1 MRLWDKGTEV
11 DDLILDFTVGDD
23 HILDLRLVKYD
34 CLASMAHARMLHKIE
49 VLTQEE
55 TEQLVESL
63 TIIKE
68 LAEKGE
74 FPITKEQEDCHTAIE
89 AFLTDKLGEAGKK
102 IHLGRSRNDQVLT
115 ALRLYE
121 KEQLD
126 NLRASFGEL
135 RQALAGRIDRYGHI
149 PIPGYTHMRKAMP
162 SSIGMWLGSF
172 TAALNDDSTL
182 LKAVFKLVDRS
193 PLGTAAGF
201 GVPVFELDRE
211 MTAGLMGFASV
222 LANPHYAQLSRGK
235 IEMTILSLLSAVMFD
250 LNRLASDLLLFSMDE
265 FGYIDLP
272 ERLCTGSSI
281 MPQKKNPDVLEL
293 VRGKYHIVCGEESK
307 VRSLVS
313 NLTSGYQRDLQLMK
327 GPLFRAFD
335 TTAGCLEIM
344 TLVLSGIEVDEDRC
358 RSAMTDE
365 LFATEKVYQLVKDG
379 MPFRDAYR
387 QVATI
392 KISDRKLPKENK

>member
-1 MRLWDKGTEV
+1 
-11 DDLILDFTVGDD
+11 
-23 HILDLRLVKYD
+23 
-34 CLASMAHARMLHKIE
+34 MLHKIG
-49 VLTQEE
+49 VLQQEE
-55 TEQLVESL
+55 ADRLAEGLSR
-63 TIIKE
+63 IID

-74 FPITKEQEDCHTAIE
+74 FSISVEQEDCHTAIE
-89 AFLTDKLGEAGKK
+89 DFLTAEYGEIGKK

-121 KEQLD
+121 KDQLN
-126 NLRASFGEL
+126 NLRALFGQF
-135 RQALAGRIDRYGHI
+135 RQALAGKIDRFGHI

-172 TAALNDDSTL
+172 AAALDDDSRL

-211 MTAGLMGFASV
+211 MTAELMGFASV
-222 LANPHYAQLSRGK
+222 LSNPHYAQLSRGK
-235 IEMTILSLLSAVMFD
+235 IEMMILSLLSAILFD
-250 LNRLASDLLLFSMDE
+250 LNRLASDLLLFSMEE
-265 FGYIDLP
+265 FGYVSLP
-272 ERLCTGSSI
+272 VKLCTGSSI

-293 VRGKYHIVCGEESK
+293 VRGKYHLVNGNEFK
-307 VRSLVS
+307 LRSLIS

-327 GPLFRAFD
+327 GPLFRSFE
-335 TTAGCLEIM
+335 TTAECLEIM
-344 TLVLSGIEVDEDRC
+344 TLVLHGIEVDEDRC

-365 LFATEKVYQLVKDG
+365 LYATEKVYRLVKDG

-387 QVATI
+387 IVG
-392 KISDRKLPKENK
+392 KGL

>member
-23 HILDLRLVKYD
+23 NVLDIRLVKYD
-34 CLASMAHARMLHKIE
+34 CVASMAHARMLHKIE
-49 VLTQEE
+49 VLNEDE
-55 TEQLVESL
+55 ADRLIEGLSYIL
-63 TIIKE
+63 E
-68 LAEKGE
+68 LAERGE
-74 FPITKEQEDCHTAIE
+74 FTIAKEQEDCHTAIE
-89 AFLTDKLGEAGKK
+89 ASLTERYGEIGKK

-115 ALRLYE
+115 AMRLYE
-121 KEQLD
+121 KDQLND
-126 NLRASFGEL
+126 LRSLFGEL
-135 RQALAGRIDRYGHI
+135 RQALAEKIDRSGHV

-172 TAALNDDSTL
+172 VAALDDDARL
-182 LKAVFKLVDRS
+182 LKTVFKLVDRS

-211 MTAGLMGFASV
+211 MTSELMGFASV
-222 LANPHYAQLSRGK
+222 LSNPLYAQLSRGK
-235 IEMTILSLLSAVMFD
+235 VEMMILSLLSAIMFD

-265 FGYIDLP
+265 FGFVRLS
-272 ERLCTGSSI
+272 ERMCTGSSI

-293 VRGKYHIVCGEESK
+293 IRGKYHLVNGEEFK
-307 VRSLVS
+307 LRSLVS

-335 TTAGCLEIM
+335 TTAECLEIM
-344 TLVLSGIEVDEDRC
+344 ALVLAGIEVDEEKC
-358 RSAMTDE
+358 QAAMTED
-365 LFATEKVYQLVKDG
+365 LYATERVYKLVKEG

-387 QVATI
+387 RVAE
-392 KISDRKLPKENK
+392 DL